1 MKVLLVE
8 DDECTAKTL
17 ETALAREN
25 YAIDVAG
32 DGELGWRLIEAFA
45 YDLILLDVI
54 LPKLDGISLC
64 RQIRQHNYKTPVLL
78 LTAQNSSTDRIA
90 GLDAGADDYV
100 VKPFELPELLAR
112 VRVLL
117 RRGSSFVLP
126 VLEWD
131 HLRLDLA
138 ACQVTYGDQ
147 LLQLTPKEYR
157 MLELFLRHP
166 QRVFA
171 RSSILEHLWGS
182 EEMPGE
188 DTVTSHIKGLRQKL
202 KQAGAPFNF
211 IETVY
216 GMGYRLRQSKSEPSQ
231 SVPEDSQAA
240 GQKQAPIILNGNGL
254 NKNGSNKN
262 GSSKNGLNKNGLNK
276 NSLNQVDTAGNTNQ
290 STDQALANPTQMQQD
305 LETGRQKQQ
314 IQVGLQQLWSKYAEH
329 NFNRLRLIEQAIEA
343 LQTGELSAAL
353 HHQAY
358 VAAHQL
364 AGAMGIFQRLHGS
377 HLAAQLEQV
386 FKSDQLTLRE
396 NHAALIAI
404 IAELRQV
411 LQAGAPLPEV
421 GTTSLLLVIDH
432 DPTLL
437 EQVRQSGQAIVLQ
450 PSDLAAVADSTHLA
464 KLAPSDQ
471 PATFVVNLC
480 LADNLAAHLAAFRQ
494 LTHQLPPTSILLFT
508 DQVDLNL
515 RVQFTQ
521 AGVHAVLPKS
531 LVGQILSLA
540 GQPAAQPSIPW
551 QVLMVDDDPQILAAM
566 QTWLSPWNI
575 HLTALE
581 HAKQLWQTLQTCD
594 PDLLILDVEMPQING
609 IELCRAI
616 RSEPRWQ
623 QLPIVF
629 LTVHRDSETLR
640 QMLEVGANALIN
652 KPIGESSALL
662 PILTQ
667 IKRAQVMRVM
677 Q

>member
-231 SVPEDSQAA
+231 SVPGNAQAA
-240 GQKQAPIILNGNGL
+240 GQKQAPIILNGNGS

-262 GSSKNGLNKNGLNK
+262 GSNENGSNKNGSNKNGLNK

-290 STDQALANPTQMQQD
+290 STDQALANPTQIQQD

-377 HLAAQLEQV
+377 HLAAQLEQA

-396 NHAALIAI
+396 KHAALIAI

-432 DPTLL
+432 DP
-437 EQVRQSGQAIVLQ
+437 
-450 PSDLAAVADSTHLA
+450 
-464 KLAPSDQ
+464 
-471 PATFVVNLC
+471 
-480 LADNLAAHLAAFRQ
+480 
-494 LTHQLPPTSILLFT
+494 
-508 DQVDLNL
+508 
-515 RVQFTQ
+515 
-521 AGVHAVLPKS
+521 
-531 LVGQILSLA
+531 
-540 GQPAAQPSIPW
+540 
-551 QVLMVDDDPQILAAM
+551 
-566 QTWLSPWNI
+566 
-575 HLTALE
+575 
-581 HAKQLWQTLQTCD
+581 
-594 PDLLILDVEMPQING
+594 
-609 IELCRAI
+609 
-616 RSEPRWQ
+616 
-623 QLPIVF
+623 
-629 LTVHRDSETLR
+629 
-640 QMLEVGANALIN
+640 
-652 KPIGESSALL
+652 
-662 PILTQ
+662 
-667 IKRAQVMRVM
+667 
-677 Q
+677 